1 MRRLALVLATCAFA
15 GVVPAQAAVHWSDI
29 GWTSVGSIGQFRRTH
44 GQSPRVPRKAPQA
57 VPLARVQVVAVDFQ
71 YRLSRA
77 RIAAG
82 PVRIELVNVGED
94 EHDLKLQRVGGSKI
108 YQLPGTLPGQRRALT
123 LWLKPGIYRLWCA
136 MADHA
141 MRGMRATLRVVPRRR

>member
-15 GVVPAQAAVHWSDI
+15 GVVPAQAA
-29 GWTSVGSIGQFRRTH
+29 
-44 GQSPRVPRKAPQA
+44 A
-57 VPLARVQVVAVDFQ
+57 PLARVQVVAVDFQ

-77 RIAAG
+77 RILAG
-82 PVRIELVNVGED
+82 PVRIELVNLGED

-123 LWLKPGIYRLWCA
+123 LWLKPGIYRIWCA